1 MNYWTVNLEKRS
13 IKSRPPVPLGT
24 FVVGSDRSKLPNIE
38 AFLSSLQSEDEYL
51 KYEPFKPVW
60 IADEE
65 AHADR
70 GPVFTGAD
78 FKAWKVVLD

>member
-24 FVVGSDRSKLPNIE
+24 FFVGSDRSNLPNLE
-38 AFLSSLQSEDEYL
+38 AFLSSLLGEDEYL
-51 KYEPFKPVW
+51 KHEPFKPVW
-60 IADEE
+60 IADDE
-65 AHADR
+65 ALADR

-78 FKAWKVVLD
+78 FTAWKVVHD